1 MKCVI
6 GAAVAF
12 GACLC
17 GGFDAHAAEPPPP
30 ESASEADIERGL
42 QLAKQAAQAYKEG
55 KFEESI
61 ALYEQSY
68 KANPDPI
75 SLHNIGRCFEAV
87 GSRKLGDIAPAT
99 AEPGVLYAV
108 ARDLESGVTYYERYL
123 EAEPTAS
130 SRPAVEQRVRALRSQ
145 IKLLED
151 FAKSPRRD
159 VPEGP
164 SPARIAA
171 PWILA
176 GIGGMALT
184 AGGILA
190 ELAASKESASN
201 DPRTSGIDT
210 VQAADDATTF
220 ATTANVLFGV
230 GGAISLAG
238 AIWGIVD
245 AAGGPPEPS
254 KSGALRL
261 DVGPAW
267 IGATLTL

>member
-1 MKCVI
+1 ML
-6 GAAVAF
+6 
-12 GACLC
+12 GACVWSKA
-17 GGFDAHAAEPPPP
+17 DANAQASPG
-30 ESASEADIERGL
+30 SAPSGDVERGL
-42 QLAKQAAQAYKEG
+42 ELAKQAAAAYKEG

-61 ALYEQSY
+61 ALYEQAY

-87 GSRKLGDIAPAT
+87 GSRKLGDIEPSA

-108 ARDLESGVTYYERYL
+108 ARDLESSVTYYERYL
-123 EAEPTAS
+123 DAEPTAT

-151 FAKSPRRD
+151 LAKRPRIER
-159 VPEGP
+159 PEGP

-176 GIGGMALT
+176 GVGGATLT
-184 AGGILA
+184 AGAVLA
-190 ELAASKESASN
+190 GLASSKEDTSN
-201 DPRTSGIDT
+201 DDRTSGRET
-210 VQAADDATTF
+210 VESAEEATTF

-238 AIWGIVD
+238 GIWAIVD
-245 AAGGPPEPS
+245 LASGPSDPPKAG
-254 KSGALRL
+254 AIRL
-261 DVGPAW
+261 DVGPVW
-267 IGATLTL
+267 IGATLPF